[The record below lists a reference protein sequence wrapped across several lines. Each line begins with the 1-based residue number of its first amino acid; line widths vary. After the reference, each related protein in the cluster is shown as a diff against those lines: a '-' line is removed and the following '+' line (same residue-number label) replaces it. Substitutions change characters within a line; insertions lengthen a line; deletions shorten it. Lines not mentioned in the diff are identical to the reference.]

1 MRVYGSALLSSH
13 LQHSILGRHLRP
25 TDRRGRAQRGEEN
38 FRFEPPDWAYQNPA
52 VLQL

>member
-1 MRVYGSALLSSH
+1 MRVYGSALLSS
-13 LQHSILGRHLRP
+13 HSILGRHLRP
-25 TDRRGRAQRGEEN
+25 TDRRGRAQRGEES